1 MRDVKV
7 VEALD
12 PNCTPNGILKHLHK
26 RAVTFPTSVAVSLTS
41 MDTRWSD
48 IHSDARIRTYT
59 LLQQADNT
67 IQSKQR
73 TEQVTEKQEVEQK
86 AAWKYTSYTQ

>member
-7 VEALD
+7 VEAPD

-41 MDTRWSD
+41 MDKRCSD
-48 IHSDARIRTYT
+48 IHSNARKGLT
-59 LLQQADNT
+59 LCY
-67 IQSKQR
+67 SKLTTR
-73 TEQVTEKQEVEQK
+73 YNAKKTEQVT
-86 AAWKYTSYTQ
+86 